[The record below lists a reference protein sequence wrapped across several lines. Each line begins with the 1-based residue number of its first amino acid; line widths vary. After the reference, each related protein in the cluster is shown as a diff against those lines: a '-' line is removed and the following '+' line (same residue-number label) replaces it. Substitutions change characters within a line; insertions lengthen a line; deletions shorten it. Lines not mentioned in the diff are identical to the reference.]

1 MFANLEVVKCDGTVT
16 NEQVRGDK
24 RGVSEGRI
32 EVYGI
37 GGEMRGGGE
46 TWRSISAR

>member
-24 RGVSEGRI
+24 RGGGEGRI
-32 EVYGI
+32 VVYGV
-37 GGEMRGGGE
+37 GGGGGQGKP
-46 TWRSISAR
+46 